1 MWETGDWSD
10 LTIIAGGRHFKVHK
24 SVVCHGSPVIKA
36 ACSHDWEEARTG
48 IINLPESASV
58 IEELLATMY
67 EISSPYM
74 ERDPGI
80 MDAHENLS
88 FRIAA
93 DKYHIER
100 LLVSTEYDFTLAI
113 SDGGWSDNTM
123 LLIDLGI
130 QIYDFGCSAVAPQEI
145 LIALLWATTLNLKY
159 VLLEQAAW
167 NKLVACTLY
176 HHDLMR
182 FMSTC
187 AGNLEDKEKM
197 DNFQCGRSAKKIAPI
212 VDEDS
217 E

>member
-1 MWETGDWSD
+1 
-10 LTIIAGGRHFKVHK
+10 
-24 SVVCHGSPVIKA
+24 
-36 ACSHDWEEARTG
+36 
-48 IINLPESASV
+48 
-58 IEELLATMY
+58 
-67 EISSPYM
+67 
-74 ERDPGI
+74 
-80 MDAHENLS
+80 
-88 FRIAA
+88 
-93 DKYHIER
+93 
-100 LLVSTEYDFTLAI
+100 
-113 SDGGWSDNTM
+113 M

-130 QIYDFGCSAVAPQEI
+130 QIYDLDCSAVTFQQS

-197 DNFQCGRSAKKIAPI
+197 GNFRCGRSAKKIAPI